1 MIDLYIS
8 EACPY
13 CRKVLDFCK
22 NYDIKFNKKDVSNPE
37 NRDEL
42 ESLGGK
48 IQVPFLVDN
57 DNNTKMY
64 ESDDIIN
71 YLKSKV

>member
-8 EACPY
+8 ETCPY

-42 ESLGGK
+42 ESLK
-48 IQVPFLVDN
+48 IR
-57 DNNTKMY
+57 
-64 ESDDIIN
+64 
-71 YLKSKV
+71 